1 MRRFHGH
8 DTRGI
13 EAVPEGP
20 FFEGRFGRMFRKA
33 LRVEQRRGFLIE
45 LADSMRSQER
55 IENPAIPA
63 GFTYLGQFLDHDITF
78 DPTSSLQR
86 FNDPEGL
93 VNFRTPRFDLDSLY
107 GRGPEDDAFMYDQE
121 FEGGQAKLLIGRV
134 FADDLE
140 TVADPL
146 EDDLPRNH
154 PLKGQG
160 RALLG
165 DPRNDENIFISQL
178 QLTFIKFHNRVV
190 DQVKAAE
197 GLEGGALF
205 KEAQRLTRW
214 HYQWVVVHD
223 FLPRIVGQELVDRL
237 LRPDEDGTPIV
248 RLRFY
253 RPQFRP
259 FMPLEF
265 SVAAYRYGHSQVR
278 GQYVINTTVPRLPI
292 FTPGPLG
299 DERRRDFRGF
309 RPLPPRWTIGW
320 PFFFELDD
328 EAPQASFKIDT
339 KLAEPLFALPG
350 EEEDDNKSLARRNL
364 LRGWRLKLP
373 NGQAVARTMGVDPL
387 DAEELGFREPAPLW
401 FYVLK
406 EAELREDG
414 VQLGPVGGRI
424 VAETFLGLLKGDPLS
439 FLNEPHW
446 RPTLPA
452 ANEGEFTMA
461 DLIRF
466 AVPEQADRDPF
477 S

>member
-13 EAVPEGP
+13 DAVPEGP
-20 FFEGRFGRMFRKA
+20 FFEGRFGRMFRGA
-33 LRVEQRRGFLIE
+33 LRVEQSRDFLIG
-45 LADSMRSQER
+45 LADGMRSQDR
-55 IENPAIPA
+55 DENPAIPA
-63 GFTYLGQFLDHDITF
+63 GFTYLGQFVDHDITF

-86 FNDPEGL
+86 FDDPEGL

-107 GRGPEDDAFMYDQE
+107 GRGPSDDPFLYDQE
-121 FEGGQAKLLIGRV
+121 FENGQSKLLIGPV
-134 FADDLE
+134 LEDDLE
-140 TVADPL
+140 TVASPA
-146 EDDLPRNH
+146 EDDLPRNR
-154 PLKGQG
+154 QG
-160 RALLG
+160 RALIG

-178 QLTFIKFHNRVV
+178 QLTFIKFHNKIV
-190 DQVKAAE
+190 DRVKAEE
-197 GLEGGALF
+197 GLEGGDLF
-205 KEAQRLTRW
+205 KVAQRITRW

-223 FLPRIVGQELVDRL
+223 FLRRIVGEELIGQL
-237 LRPDEDGTPIV
+237 LRPDDDGTPEV

-253 RPQFRP
+253 HPKYRP

-265 SVAAYRYGHSQVR
+265 SVGAYRYGHSQVR

-299 DERRRDFRGF
+299 TERRRDFRGF

-328 EAPQASFKIDT
+328 EPPQASFKIDT
-339 KLAEPLFALPG
+339 KLAGPLFELPG
-350 EEEDDNKSLARRNL
+350 EEGDDNKSLARRNL

-373 NGQAVARTMGVDPL
+373 NGQAVARAMGERPL
-387 DAEELGFREPAPLW
+387 SRDELGFREPAPLW

-406 EAELREDG
+406 EAELRENGDR
-414 VQLGPVGGRI
+414 LGPVGGRI

-439 FLNEPHW
+439 FLNEPNW

-452 ANEGEFTMA
+452 ATEGEFTMA

-466 AVPEQADRDPF
+466 TVPEQADRDPF